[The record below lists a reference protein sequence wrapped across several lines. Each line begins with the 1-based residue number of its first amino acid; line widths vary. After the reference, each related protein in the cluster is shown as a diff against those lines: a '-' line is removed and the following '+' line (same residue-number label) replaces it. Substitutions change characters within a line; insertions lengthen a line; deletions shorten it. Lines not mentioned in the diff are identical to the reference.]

1 MLKVKL
7 PRKNVAE
14 PWDKSRKLTIRPIAA
29 NCTTETT
36 VRRPH
41 KTFQPYSLL
50 TWPPPMATTK
60 QTSVASS
67 ATVAKLM
74 RKPVVRHM
82 EQKYLSF
89 GSQSFSSSGNVRQ
102 GLSGRAVLQ

>member
-1 MLKVKL
+1 
-7 PRKNVAE
+7 
-14 PWDKSRKLTIRPIAA
+14 
-29 NCTTETT
+29 
-36 VRRPH
+36 
-41 KTFQPYSLL
+41 
-50 TWPPPMATTK
+50 MATTK

-74 RKPVVRHM
+74 RKPVVLHM
-82 EQKYLSF
+82 EQKYLSL